1 MISPLLC
8 LTIGYACA
16 RRHFDDLQSR
26 IVSMICLISFM
37 IVCPLMQTDSGMGI
51 NLVFMGA
58 RGMFVGIF
66 IAFLLA
72 GYTLCVKY
80 RIVIRLPESVP
91 PFISKSFES
100 IVPGAIIF
108 LLAAFCAY
116 GFAQTDHGSLVN
128 FIYAIIQKPF
138 EAISGNIHGYI
149 LITFLIQLFWF
160 FGIHGGMTFDAIK
173 NTLFTQAALDN
184 MAAYSAGTAMTH
196 IVTIGFSELAGSGWA
211 QGIGLLI
218 CMIFFCKEKISRR
231 SEEPRWFRRSSRF
244 RNRFV
249 TGFQPYSIL
258 H

>member
-1 MISPLLC
+1 M
-8 LTIGYACA
+8 
-16 RRHFDDLQSR
+16 
-26 IVSMICLISFM
+26 
-37 IVCPLMQTDSGMGI
+37 
-51 NLVFMGA
+51 
-58 RGMFVGIF
+58 
-66 IAFLLA
+66 
-72 GYTLCVKY
+72 
-80 RIVIRLPESVP
+80 IRLPESVP

-218 CMIFFCKEKISRR
+218 CMIFFCKRR
-231 SEEPRWFRRSSRF
+231 FQGDRK
-244 RNRFV
+244 NRDGSADLQDFG
-249 TGFQPYSIL
+249 TGSLRGSNRIQFYIDGSIAVVSTVD
-258 H
+258 